1 MANYVVSKVA
11 NKTLSGTTVDRV
23 EITGGWPAIEV
34 VNRSTTNVLW
44 AVGANPGVIPSDPTA
59 AGDNIEPIMPGER
72 ILVHVGQ
79 TSPSVSKYV
88 KLIGNGNDYS
98 VVGTVFRG

>member
-34 VNRSTTNVLW
+34 VNRSTTSVLW
-44 AVGANPGVIPSDPTA
+44 AICGASGAIPADPAA
-59 AGDNIEPIMPGER
+59 AGDNIEPIQPGER

-79 TSPSVSKYV
+79 VTPNVSKYV
-88 KLIGNGNDYS
+88 KLIGSGNDYS